1 MLEVRMQHDSMLKAI
16 QAVLIVSQTQVKAVI
31 LACYNAASMI
41 RKALAI
47 EQSNMIIEAIKKNK
61 TEKSGRGERPE
72 IKGSRHGVKG
82 GYETY
87 EERYAHKTTT
97 RIAENNENKHGTG
110 TGIGR
115 GIGMGDG
122 ASLMESAVQG
132 AADAFE
138 ALRQAVYS
146 LVLSLSEVR
155 RYVRMSC
162 SALCCR
168 YLLFD
173 EVVMVM
179 IMMEVT
185 VMMTDSL

>member
-1 MLEVRMQHDSMLKAI
+1 MLKAI

-41 RKALAI
+41 RKVLAI
-47 EQSNMIIEAIKKNK
+47 EQSNMIMEAIKKSK
-61 TEKSGRGERPE
+61 SEKSGRGEKPE
-72 IKGSRHGVKG
+72 IKGSRNGVKG

-87 EERYAHKTTT
+87 EERYTNKTTT
-97 RIAENNENKHGTG
+97 RIAENKENKHGAVTG
-110 TGIGR
+110 TGG
-115 GIGMGDG
+115 GGGKGTGDG

-155 RYVRMSC
+155 TLCTYVFPVLFC
-162 SALCCR
+162 L
-168 YLLFD
+168 YLLLD
-173 EVVMVM
+173 
-179 IMMEVT
+179 
-185 VMMTDSL
+185 